1 MDILVRTMHVL
12 MMLSKPSE
20 TCSIVMP
27 RLRRVLHNVVNNK

>member
-20 TCSIVMP
+20 TFSIVMP